1 MFRKEDARMKI
12 SPLPNGRVSP
22 LRPLFAIGFVV
33 ALVFAVTMALLPHP
47 PRVVGNMWDKEQHML
62 AFGTLTFLACFG
74 FPRATLFRIAERLS
88 FVGALIEVAQSYPP
102 LHRDCDI
109 FDWVADT
116 TAVVGMVLIVGFLS
130 WIRERLRK
138 PQD

>member
-1 MFRKEDARMKI
+1 MTTPSMK
-12 SPLPNGRVSP
+12 NGRDTP
-22 LRPLFAIGFVV
+22 FRALFAITFVV
-33 ALVFAVTMALLPHP
+33 ALVYAVTMALLPHP
-47 PRVVGNMWDKEQHML
+47 PRVMGNMWDKEQHMI

-88 FVGALIEVAQSYPP
+88 FVGALIEVVQSYPP

-116 TAVVGMVLIVGFLS
+116 AAVIGVVLIVGLIS
-130 WIRERLRK
+130 KLRQPRESYTLR
-138 PQD
+138 

>member
-1 MFRKEDARMKI
+1 MTIPPMK
-12 SPLPNGRVSP
+12 NGRDTP
-22 LRPLFAIGFVV
+22 LRALFAIAFVV
-33 ALVFAVTMALLPHP
+33 ALVLAVTMALLPHP
-47 PRVVGNMWDKEQHML
+47 PRVMGNMWDKKQHMI

-88 FVGALIEVAQSYPP
+88 FVGALIEVGQSYPP

-116 TAVVGMVLIVGFLS
+116 AAVIGVVLIVAIISKLRQP
-130 WIRERLRK
+130 REPYTLR
-138 PQD
+138 